1 MAGLDQT
8 LANVHAD
15 YIEPLLMLAEV
26 ICLLLSVLLLSVL
39 LLSVLLLS
47 VTLLAGAGSASGSL
61 V

>member
-8 LANVHAD
+8 LAGVHAD

-26 ICLLLSVLLLSVL
+26 IWLLLSVLLLSVL
-39 LLSVLLLS
+39 LLSVA
-47 VTLLAGAGSASGSL
+47 LLAGSAGSASGSL